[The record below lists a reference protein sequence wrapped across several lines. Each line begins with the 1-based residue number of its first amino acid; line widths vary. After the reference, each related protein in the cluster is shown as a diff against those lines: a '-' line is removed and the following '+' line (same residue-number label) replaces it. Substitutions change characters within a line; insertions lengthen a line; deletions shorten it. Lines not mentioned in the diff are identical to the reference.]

1 MGYYAASSGNRLPTF
16 RDNLSVPSSRV
27 KKSYVDATKEMIPA
41 RGFECL
47 SVDYRRDYK
56 TATGRHD
63 GYFYR
68 YAENKNIKHFE

>member
-1 MGYYAASSGNRLPTF
+1 
-16 RDNLSVPSSRV
+16 
-27 KKSYVDATKEMIPA
+27 MIPA